1 MSGNRWRF
9 HPKDTKAAS
18 RSGTLDVLP
27 DRLAQAQPLLGRL
40 VLWHPLHEAA
50 QRVHGGFSAN
60 PVTSNVSKEDMFT
73 DQVFTQADVM
83 GTTSAI
89 DETRCDAA
97 LAATVTDLILTI
109 NHGTATQTDLDRYA
123 FAYF

>member
-1 MSGNRWRF
+1 MSFPIVSHKRNRYSVVSYF
-9 HPKDTKAAS
+9 GIHFMK
-18 RSGTLDVLP
+18 
-27 DRLAQAQPLLGRL
+27 Q
-40 VLWHPLHEAA
+40 H
-50 QRVHGGFSAN
+50 
-60 PVTSNVSKEDMFT
+60 NVYMEDFPQT
-73 DQVFTQADVM
+73 PM
-83 GTTSAI
+83 GATSAI